1 MIQSKVLASI
11 FFAAGGALLLTTGL
25 VAWSG
30 FNHWLAADHLRTSVG
45 KSLAG
50 DRDGARAAGRRA
62 YEILPGEPAAA
73 LAAADLGVSA
83 NADSLLA
90 IARHATPSERATIA
104 AAVGVA
110 LGRPPEGLDPDAS
123 DLVLLQAIAARSP
136 GPAKLDK
143 DHPPHLAV
151 LAAWNASRLSAAW
164 AARSRTDV
172 FEAASAL
179 LTIAPRHPQADELT
193 LLCAALGPEEPTKAK
208 LIAAA
213 AGIEDVDRRG
223 KLGSHLVAMAPERT
237 SLRMLLPGGGDP
249 AAGAAAALQRQVA
262 SGKANP
268 TGINEGLVIACLQAG
283 KADLADEVLAAMP
296 DTAKRAELNRLPDLL
311 DGGAFANDLPR
322 ATTPVV
328 AGDTLAFHL
337 SNSAGALPT
346 KAITVKIGT
355 LQVPADQIRRIGT
368 LVSVPIKNRGS
379 QDVDIRYD
387 GKPVFAANLS
397 L

>member
-1 MIQSKVLASI
+1 MIQSKVLASA
-11 FFAAGGALLLTTGL
+11 FFAVGGALLIATG
-25 VAWSG
+25 VVVWG
-30 FNHWLAADHLRTSVG
+30 GYNRWLAADHLRTAIG
-45 KSLAG
+45 KGMAG

-73 LAAADLGVSA
+73 LAAVDLGVAA
-83 NADSLLA
+83 NADGLMA
-90 IARHATPSERATIA
+90 IARNASANDRAAIA
-104 AAVGVA
+104 AAIGVA

-123 DLVLLQAIAARSP
+123 DLALLQAIAAKSP

-151 LAAWNASRLSAAW
+151 LGAWHASRLSAAW
-164 AARSRTDV
+164 AARSRSDV
-172 FEAASAL
+172 FESAGAL
-179 LTIAPRHPQADELT
+179 LTIAPRHPQAGELR
-193 LLCAALGPEEPTKAK
+193 LLCAALAPDEPAKGK

-213 AGIEDVDRRG
+213 AGVEDVDRRV

-237 SLRMLLPGGGDP
+237 ALRMLLPGAGDP
-249 AAGAAAALQRQVA
+249 AAGAAAALQRVVA
-262 SGKANP
+262 SAKANP
-268 TGINEGLVIACLQAG
+268 TGINEGVVIACLQAG
-283 KADLADEVLAAMP
+283 KADLADEVMAAMP
-296 DTAKRAELNRLPDLL
+296 DTAKRAELSRLPDLL

-322 ATTPVV
+322 ATPPVV
-328 AGDTLAFHL
+328 SGDTLAFHL
-337 SNSAGALPT
+337 SNNAGALPT
-346 KAITVKIGT
+346 KTITVKIGAT
-355 LQVPADQIRRIGT
+355 TVPADQIRRIGT